1 MVVWTLNCVWSD
13 EGICHGGSCS
23 GAEKRRWRWGS
34 DISAMR
40 LCTVFSAAIVNY
52 LDVNYLCLMY
62 SCTQSR
68 QFMQRHFVNCTLSEH
83 WIGLETEV
91 PSQQCEEFSTRQG
104 AKPPSVFF
112 SAQCASV
119 WGGFQTGGR
128 SPSVHPAVSHIS
140 CGTEGQFQAA
150 CTMWTLYK
158 LLTGFQC

>member
-40 LCTVFSAAIVNY
+40 LCTVQQLSTI
-52 LDVNYLCLMY
+52 LMSTMCVWCTVVHNQGN
-62 SCTQSR
+62 SCKALHE
-68 QFMQRHFVNCTLSEH
+68 FSEH
-83 WIGLETEV
+83 CIGLETEV

-104 AKPPSVFF
+104 AEPSSVFF
-112 SAQCASV
+112 FCTVCFSV
-119 WGGFQTGGR
+119 GGFQTGGR

>member
-1 MVVWTLNCVWSD
+1 MVVWTLNCGWSD

-52 LDVNYLCLMY
+52 LDVNFLCLVY

-68 QFMQRHFVNCTLSEH
+68 QFMQRHFMNCNVSEH
-83 WIGLETEV
+83 CIGLETEV
-91 PSQQCEEFSTRQG
+91 PSQQCDEFSIRQWFFLH
-104 AKPPSVFF
+104 SVF
-112 SAQCASV
+112 QC
-119 WGGFQTGGR
+119 GGVQTGGR

-150 CTMWTLYK
+150 CTMFTLYK